1 MKPGRAI
8 RALILTAATALFAG
22 TVAACS
28 PEPASSGS
36 PAPSGS
42 SNSDA
47 YQALIVSGPV
57 ADAAAVQGNKWASA
71 VKQAGV
77 LRIGGTETSELFSLL
92 DPVSGQ
98 VKGFDAAIGQMLS
111 RYILGEV
118 KTSVKQVTV
127 DTRESLLQNGN
138 VDTVIATYSITPARE
153 KSVDFAGPYYV
164 SQAGI
169 LVKADNT
176 TINGVADLAGKTVV
190 TQANS
195 TGVATVQKYAPEAT
209 LQPLPD
215 NAQCVA
221 SVEQGDAD
229 AYVIDQALLLNQVV
243 SNDKVKI
250 AGEPFGPKDSYGIG
264 VPKGSDGKAFVNEFL
279 TKIIADG
286 TWAKAWQLT
295 IGDRTNLSTPPAA
308 PTPGTIES

>member
-1 MKPGRAI
+1 MKLGRAP
-8 RALILTAATALFAG
+8 RALVLMAATALFAG
-22 TVAACS
+22 SIAACS
-28 PEPASSGS
+28 PEPAGTGQ
-36 PAPSGS
+36 PGEGS
-42 SNSDA
+42 SPDA
-47 YQALIVSGPV
+47 YQALITSGPV
-57 ADAAAVQGNKWASA
+57 ADEATVSASTWATA

-92 DPVSGQ
+92 DPASGQ

-118 KTSVKQVTV
+118 KTEVKQVTV

-153 KSVDFAGPYYV
+153 KAIDFAGPYYV
-164 SQAGI
+164 SQAGV

-176 TINGVADLAGKTVV
+176 TINGVDDLAGKTVV
-190 TQANS
+190 TQASS
-195 TGVATVQKYAPEAT
+195 TGVTTVEKFAPRAK

-215 NAQCVA
+215 HAQCVA
-221 SVEQGDAD
+221 TIEQGGAD
-229 AYVIDQALLLNQVV
+229 AYVIDQSLLMNAVV
-243 SNDKVKI
+243 SNSGLKI
-250 AGEPFGPKDSYGIG
+250 VGEPFGPKDSYGIG
-264 VPKGSDGKAFVNEFL
+264 VPDGSDGKKFINDFL

-286 TWAKAWQLT
+286 TWAKAWQQT

-308 PTPGTIES
+308 PTPGKVDS

>member
-1 MKPGRAI
+1 MKLGRAP
-8 RALILTAATALFAG
+8 RALVLMAATALFAG
-22 TVAACS
+22 SIAACS
-28 PEPASSGS
+28 PEPAGTGQ
-36 PAPSGS
+36 PGEGS
-42 SNSDA
+42 SPDA
-47 YQALIVSGPV
+47 YQALITSGPV
-57 ADAAAVQGNKWASA
+57 ADEATVSASTWATA

-111 RYILGEV
+111 RYILGNV
-118 KTSVKQVTV
+118 NTNLKQVTV
-127 DTRESLLQNGN
+127 DTRESLLQNGD
-138 VDTVIATYSITPARE
+138 VDTVIATYSITPQRQ

-176 TINGVADLAGKTVV
+176 TIKGVADLAGKTVV

-195 TGVATVQKYAPEAT
+195 TGVTTVQKYAPDAK

-221 SVEQGDAD
+221 SVQQGDAD

-243 SNDKVKI
+243 TDNTVKI
-250 AGEPFGPKDSYGIG
+250 VGEPFGPKDSYGIG
-264 VPKGSDGKAFVNEFL
+264 VPKGSDAKAFVNEFL
-279 TKIIADG
+279 NKLEADG

-295 IGDRTNLSTPPAA
+295 IGDRTTHPTPPEA
-308 PTPGTIES
+308 PAVGKIES